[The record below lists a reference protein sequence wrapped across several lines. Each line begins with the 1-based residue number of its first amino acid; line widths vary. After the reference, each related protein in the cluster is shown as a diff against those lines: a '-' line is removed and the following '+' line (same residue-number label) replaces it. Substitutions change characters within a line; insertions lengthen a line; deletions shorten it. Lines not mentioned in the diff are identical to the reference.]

1 MIKKNMPQIILT
13 SAITLLPIVAGLIL
27 WNNLPEQIAVHFDI
41 NGNADGFASKGIA
54 VFGFPILML
63 AVHAICIFSAESEFR
78 KKSSQKK
85 NLSVVMWTVPL
96 ISLLANAAIYSQAIS
111 KSFDVALLVFVLLGF
126 LFIFAGNY
134 MPKLTVNGVAGYRIR
149 YTREN
154 KENWY
159 STHRFAGKLWVIV
172 GIVTVILAFTKVYV
186 AIAVLSAVILVAPL
200 IYSYIYHK
208 KHSDG

>member
-1 MIKKNMPQIILT
+1 
-13 SAITLLPIVAGLIL
+13 
-27 WNNLPEQIAVHFDI
+27 
-41 NGNADGFASKGIA
+41 
-54 VFGFPILML
+54 
-63 AVHAICIFSAESEFR
+63 
-78 KKSSQKK
+78 
-85 NLSVVMWTVPL
+85 
-96 ISLLANAAIYSQAIS
+96 
-111 KSFDVALLVFVLLGF
+111 
-126 LFIFAGNY
+126 

-159 STHRFAGKLWVIV
+159 STHRFAGKLWFIV